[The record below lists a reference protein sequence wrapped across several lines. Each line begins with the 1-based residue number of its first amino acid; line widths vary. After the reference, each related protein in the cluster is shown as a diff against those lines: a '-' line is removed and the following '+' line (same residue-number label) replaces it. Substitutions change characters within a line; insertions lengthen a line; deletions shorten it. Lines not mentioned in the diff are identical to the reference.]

1 MRFGTERGRPFLS
14 LRPVAAWVC
23 VLGSLSYSI
32 GTTRASTGPQENAKP
47 ATKSV
52 ANPAPQKKA
61 NPAAKGT
68 ADSAEFKKLAA
79 RATEARHQNRL
90 QEAVGL
96 YQKAL
101 RLNPRWKEGWWY
113 LGTLYYDDDQYP
125 RGLDAFKN
133 LVELDRDL
141 GTGWSMLGLC
151 EFETGDYP
159 NSFLHLNRGIQK
171 GLPNDLNI
179 IWVIHY
185 HIALLD
191 IMRSDFD
198 AGYDLLRGLVFQG
211 NRSSQVRFAMG
222 LALLRVPLLPSQV
235 DPTKDAVIDKAGEAG
250 ELMALEH
257 YNEAEPVFQQLI
269 QEYPTTPFTHYAYG
283 AMLSKFAQPEKA
295 AEQFK
300 EEIKVNPDSAWPYIQ
315 LAYAYLNLKQYQDA
329 LTYSRKAH
337 ELVPDLFIP
346 RYLSGRVLLGLNQVH
361 DAVDEL
367 EAAKDLAPSV
377 AEIRYNLA
385 IALARDNQPK
395 AAAVEREAFQRLE
408 AVIQQKR
415 RLVHSPENSTG
426 ASTSLGTPGSG
437 QARDPSRNTPQ

>member
-1 MRFGTERGRPFLS
+1 MPNFRRDAAFRWWLRVLPAAVGTVVISALTVLASQSPAGREK
-14 LRPVAAWVC
+14 A
-23 VLGSLSYSI
+23 
-32 GTTRASTGPQENAKP
+32 PQQ
-47 ATKSV
+47 ATKTTAEFNRLAQEASQ
-52 ANPAPQKKA
+52 ARKA
-61 NPAAKGT
+61 NDLK
-68 ADSAEFKKLAA
+68 
-79 RATEARHQNRL
+79 RATT
-90 QEAVGL
+90 L
-96 YQKAL
+96 YQRAL
-101 RLNPRWKEGWWY
+101 KLNPRWKEGWWY
-113 LGTLYYDDDQYP
+113 LGTLYYDDNQYP

-171 GLPNDLNI
+171 GVPNDLNM

-198 AGYDLLRGLVFQG
+198 AGYDLLRGIVFQG

-257 YNEAEPVFQQLI
+257 YNEAEPVLQQLI
-269 QEYPTTPFTHYAYG
+269 QEYPTTPFAHYAYG

-295 AEQFK
+295 SEQFK

-315 LAYAYLNLKQYQDA
+315 LAYVYLNLKQYQDA

-337 ELVPDLFIP
+337 ELVPDLFVP
-346 RYLSGRVLLGLNQVH
+346 RYLSGRALLGLNQVH
-361 DAVDEL
+361 DAADEL

-408 AVIQQKR
+408 ALIQQKR
-415 RLVHSPENSTG
+415 RLVHSPEDSTG
-426 ASTSLGTPGSG
+426 ASTPPGTPGPG
-437 QARDPSRNTPQ
+437 QARDPSRITPQ